1 MTRVARIAAGAVAVG
16 FAMLPLTPA
25 GAIPIG
31 TTPIGTTSIAQS
43 PAPSSGVPDVAET
56 WYTTLP
62 IPKCASIPL
71 CPQLGSIVSKLL
83 SLAPLNSIRVGNI
96 LGQESERAYVLPDLS
111 AVHKGDDAHGQMV
124 LPIDTSP
131 TAGTIAPQ
139 TAKIEAC
146 AATQRFADAPSG
158 GTGAL
163 PKTDCFVSS
172 PLKYNAKLKA
182 FTLDL
187 TPFLRGWE
195 IGRPRD
201 GIALIPSPSAAD
213 KSLSSTW
220 LVAFAAHKT
229 ATPSTRIH
237 SLITTGAAVNSGMPP
252 STSTSP
258 SPTPTSPTSV
268 APVPGLSL
276 PGTTVEVPP
285 AGAPEIAP
293 QTEVAY
299 PITVG
304 RGYRYPVVFIVPLLM
319 LLGAVFFARVFTSD
333 ATPRRHQS

>member
-1 MTRVARIAAGAVAVG
+1 MTRLARIAVATVAVG
-16 FAMLPLTPA
+16 VAVLPLTPA
-25 GAIPIG
+25 AAMSIGANPFHA
-31 TTPIGTTSIAQS
+31 TSVAQP
-43 PAPSSGVPDVAET
+43 PASTNGVPDVAET

-71 CPQLGSIVSKLL
+71 CPQLGAIVSKLL

-111 AVHKGDDAHGQMV
+111 AVHKGTDAHGQMV

-131 TAGTIAPQ
+131 TAGTISPA

-146 AATQRFADAPSG
+146 AVTQKFPDAPSG

-163 PKTDCFVSS
+163 PKTDCFVNA
-172 PLKYNAKLKA
+172 PLKYDAKHNA

-201 GIALIPSPSAAD
+201 GIALIPSPSTAD
-213 KSLSSTW
+213 KSLTSTW
-220 LVAFAAHKT
+220 LVAFAAHTT
-229 ATPSTRIH
+229 ATPTTRIH
-237 SLITTGAAVNSGMPP
+237 SLITTSASVSPGG
-252 STSTSP
+252 STP
-258 SPTPTSPTSV
+258 IVPMPTPSGATVDP
-268 APVPGLSL
+268 AIPGVTL
-276 PGTTVEVPP
+276 PGTTTVEVPP

-299 PITVG
+299 PTTVG
-304 RGYRYPVVFIVPLLM
+304 RGFRYPVVFIVPLLM
-319 LLGAVFFARVFTSD
+319 LLGAVFFVRVFTSD